1 MNKTVWHHKS
11 PEKIIE
17 QLSTHGR
24 KGLAVREA
32 ARRLALVGRN
42 QLEEADQISPL
53 TMLASQ
59 FTDTMVLILLAATV
73 ISGLLGEMVDA
84 VAILA
89 IVILNAILGFV
100 QEYRAEKSLDAI
112 KKMSSPFA
120 TVIRDGHTTRIEA
133 EELVPGDIV
142 LLSAG
147 DRVPADVRLLETFS
161 LEVEESALTGE
172 SVPVNKNADTILP
185 VQTPLAE
192 MVNRA
197 FMGTIITRGRARAV
211 VVGTGMETVMGEIAS
226 MIKQTR
232 ERTPLQVRLINR
244 AKYWWRL
251 V

>member
-1 MNKTVWHHKS
+1 MNKSFWHHES
-11 PEKIIE
+11 PEKIIK
-17 QLSTHGR
+17 QLSTHSQN
-24 KGLAVREA
+24 GLTAREA
-32 ARRLALVGRN
+32 ERRLGLGRN
-42 QLEEADQISPL
+42 QLEEADKISPL

-89 IVILNAILGFV
+89 IVVLNAILGFV

-120 TVIRDGHTTRIEA
+120 TIIRDGHTTRIEA

-147 DRVPADVRLLETFS
+147 DRVPADVRLLEGFS

-172 SVPVNKNADTILP
+172 SVPVSKNAGVSCSRFRPPWRKWLTGLLWVRLSP
-185 VQTPLAE
+185 GGE
-192 MVNRA
+192 
-197 FMGTIITRGRARAV
+197 RGR
-211 VVGTGMETVMGEIAS
+211 
-226 MIKQTR
+226 
-232 ERTPLQVRLINR
+232 
-244 AKYWWRL
+244 WWWVPAWKR
-251 V
+251 